1 MFFMSVNA
9 GYSHPPRFP
18 AINGTHV
25 MNTQPA
31 QKNPYNGKELLNT
44 QEVRR
49 TLERLAYEVIER
61 HGEGERLALV
71 GVQRRGVEL
80 AKRIK
85 AILEKRLERQVPLGS
100 LDINLYRDDWTRL
113 DSQPLIH
120 RTKIPFDVN
129 GREIVLVD
137 DVLFT
142 GRTVRAALE
151 AILDY
156 GRPQRVELL
165 VLVDRGHREL
175 PIHADYIGKKVDTSV
190 AEQVDVFVH
199 EQDGRDAVLIN
210 FRNELRKNV
219 PPA

>member
-1 MFFMSVNA
+1 M
-9 GYSHPPRFP
+9 
-18 AINGTHV
+18 
-25 MNTQPA
+25 TQTMETRND
-31 QKNPYNGKELLNT
+31 QGKVLLNA
-44 QEVRR
+44 QEIRR

-61 HGEGERLALV
+61 HEDGARLALV

-80 AKRIK
+80 ARRIK
-85 AILEKRLERQVPLGS
+85 AVLEKRLDRQIPMGS

-113 DSQPLIH
+113 DNQPQIH
-120 RTKIPFDVN
+120 KTRIPFDVD

-175 PIHADYIGKKVDTSV
+175 PIHADYVGKKVNTSLS
-190 AEQVDVFVH
+190 ERVDVFVQ
-199 EQDGRDAVLIN
+199 EQDGRDLVLLN
-210 FRNELRKNV
+210 DR
-219 PPA
+219 A